1 VTRRLDDTRCVQK
14 ANALTLVVWKKY
26 ALTLC
31 VWKADALALVV
42 RMPNAV
48 AHLVRTVAI
57 YLAIHRSEGGATL

>member
-1 VTRRLDDTRCVQK
+1 MQLGIGSATK
-14 ANALTLVVWKKY
+14 AN

-31 VWKADALALVV
+31 VWKQNALTRCVWKANALALVV

-57 YLAIHRSEGGATL
+57 CLAIHRSEGASL